1 MKQLSHS
8 SCSFS
13 RSPSLFFL
21 YFLHL
26 FILCVLFQFCLFF
39 FLRFEPFSLSFRF
52 GVRALC
58 VGLPDTSPTWSALH
72 FWNPLTYVCTL
83 PGYWVAF
90 LWCVENKP
98 YLTVGPNRSLQGF
111 AFVKLWLPQGACET
125 EHTFSVSD
133 TRPTTR
139 KGHVVRHC
147 SKYLP
152 MPYHPPFFNEIL
164 WVIWNLSHFRS
175 FWTFPACAGYQILSE
190 PLNLQISYMF
200 A

>member
-1 MKQLSHS
+1 MCCRFINRVLSVQILVIPINTVFLWPVPKVIVHS
-8 SCSFS
+8 SYTWNGFPILPVPCPFLPRSSSFTS
-13 RSPSLFFL
+13 SVWSLFVCL
-21 YFLHL
+21 
-26 FILCVLFQFCLFF
+26 LFQFCIFF
-39 FLRFEPFSLSFRF
+39 FPRFEPFSLSFRF

-83 PGYWVAF
+83 PGYWVTF
-90 LWCVENKP
+90 LWGVENKP

-139 KGHVVRHC
+139 KGPVVRHC
-147 SKYLP
+147 CKYLP
-152 MPYHPPFFNEIL
+152 
-164 WVIWNLSHFRS
+164 
-175 FWTFPACAGYQILSE
+175 
-190 PLNLQISYMF
+190 
-200 A
+200 